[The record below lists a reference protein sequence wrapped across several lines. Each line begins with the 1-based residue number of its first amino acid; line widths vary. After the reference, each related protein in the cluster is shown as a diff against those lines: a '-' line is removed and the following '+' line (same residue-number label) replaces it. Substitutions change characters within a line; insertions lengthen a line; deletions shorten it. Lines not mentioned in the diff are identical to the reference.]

1 MSENP
6 HNNNSN
12 RRNDETLDCIPPGVL
27 VPDFPLV
34 VLYEFVLL
42 LLQSVRLFVREEEEE
57 ESASVAE
64 LIKEETEHVQLGTT
78 FLFGRRTRPTN
89 ERPSVLREQGDARDA
104 MDRTG
109 AVSNV
114 SVGIR
119 RGRVQERRGDQRGDF
134 ADFETFAVFD
144 AVRKR
149 SRVQGVG
156 GRERRFI

>member
-1 MSENP
+1 VSENP
-6 HNNNSN
+6 HNNSN
-12 RRNDETLDCIPPGVL
+12 QRNDETLDCIPPGVL
-27 VPDFPLV
+27 VPDFPLA

-42 LLQSVRLFVREEEEE
+42 LLQSVRLFPREEEEE

-64 LIKEETEHVQLGTT
+64 LKRINGTCPIGNNISVRT
-78 FLFGRRTRPTN
+78 TNRRTN
-89 ERPSVLREQGDARDA
+89 ERPGVLRKHRDARDA
-104 MDRTG
+104 LGGTG

-114 SVGIR
+114 SVAIR
-119 RGRVQERRGDQRGDF
+119 RGRVQERRGDQRRDF
-134 ADFETFAVFD
+134 ADFKTFAVFD

>member
-1 MSENP
+1 
-6 HNNNSN
+6 
-12 RRNDETLDCIPPGVL
+12 
-27 VPDFPLV
+27 
-34 VLYEFVLL
+34 
-42 LLQSVRLFVREEEEE
+42 
-57 ESASVAE
+57 
-64 LIKEETEHVQLGTT
+64 
-78 FLFGRRTRPTN
+78 
-89 ERPSVLREQGDARDA
+89 

>member
-1 MSENP
+1 
-6 HNNNSN
+6 
-12 RRNDETLDCIPPGVL
+12 
-27 VPDFPLV
+27 
-34 VLYEFVLL
+34 
-42 LLQSVRLFVREEEEE
+42 
-57 ESASVAE
+57 
-64 LIKEETEHVQLGTT
+64 
-78 FLFGRRTRPTN
+78 
-89 ERPSVLREQGDARDA
+89 
-104 MDRTG
+104 MDGTG

-156 GRERRFI
+156 GRERRFV